1 VWECWDLISL
11 NFTVCAPTLPLMGIS
26 CRFES
31 LLQCAKEFQE
41 YQPSGVSNEQ
51 LQPNCKLV
59 LFILSLQ
66 IGDYVV

>member
-1 VWECWDLISL
+1 
-11 NFTVCAPTLPLMGIS
+11 MGIS
-26 CRFES
+26 CWFEC
-31 LLQCAKEFQE
+31 LLLCAKDFQE

-66 IGDYVV
+66 VEIMWFEVRIVH